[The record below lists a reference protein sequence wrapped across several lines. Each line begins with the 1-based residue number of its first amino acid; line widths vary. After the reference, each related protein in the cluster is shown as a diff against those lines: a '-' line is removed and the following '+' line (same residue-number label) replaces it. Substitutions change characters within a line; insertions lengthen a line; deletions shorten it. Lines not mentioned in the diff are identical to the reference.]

1 MVMFIFLEASI
12 CLLFLTEEISTDFN
26 DLGKL
31 MLIGFAAA
39 VVFAVA
45 LTFVR
50 LRLREKSPQ
59 TSNFISI
66 SSSQEK
72 TEKAGN

>member
-1 MVMFIFLEASI
+1 MVMFILLEASI
-12 CLLFLTEEISTDFN
+12 CVLALTEETSTHFN

-31 MLIGFAAA
+31 MLVGFAAA
-39 VVFAVA
+39 LVVAVA
-45 LTFVR
+45 FTFVR

-66 SSSQEK
+66 SSTQEK
-72 TEKAGN
+72 NKEAGN